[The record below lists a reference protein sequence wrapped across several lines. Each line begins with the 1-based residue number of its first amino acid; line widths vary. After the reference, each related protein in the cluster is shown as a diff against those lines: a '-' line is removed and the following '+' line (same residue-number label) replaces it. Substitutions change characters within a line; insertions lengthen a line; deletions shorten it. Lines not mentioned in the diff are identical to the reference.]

1 MKNFRLIIVLG
12 VFVFLTTIIVLS
24 STVFTLHH
32 VEIGWLSTT
41 KVLSSKT
48 DNQIIESGQFENG
61 ESVFLLNK
69 EKYKQNL
76 EINNPYIKVIN
87 LEIKFPNRL
96 KVTVVERDE
105 LYALKIQNKK
115 AAGGFSYVYLDYDL
129 KVLKIVNSEVQQNQQ
144 NPAILT
150 IQNLTYTVDDF
161 KVGEIANV
169 PVREMLTS
177 VGSMLSSTGYTNT
190 AVKALIK
197 NIDVN
202 YDINCTLN
210 IKTTY
215 GLNLKIVN
223 STEKTSAKI
232 LKALSIY
239 EFYHNS
245 YPEINSGDITVFER
259 NGVIDATGPKF
270 N

>member
-1 MKNFRLIIVLG
+1 
-12 VFVFLTTIIVLS
+12 
-24 STVFTLHH
+24 
-32 VEIGWLSTT
+32 
-41 KVLSSKT
+41 
-48 DNQIIESGQFENG
+48 
-61 ESVFLLNK
+61 
-69 EKYKQNL
+69 
-76 EINNPYIKVIN
+76 
-87 LEIKFPNRL
+87 
-96 KVTVVERDE
+96 
-105 LYALKIQNKK
+105 
-115 AAGGFSYVYLDYDL
+115 
-129 KVLKIVNSEVQQNQQ
+129 
-144 NPAILT
+144 
-150 IQNLTYTVDDF
+150 
-161 KVGEIANV
+161 
-169 PVREMLTS
+169 MLTS